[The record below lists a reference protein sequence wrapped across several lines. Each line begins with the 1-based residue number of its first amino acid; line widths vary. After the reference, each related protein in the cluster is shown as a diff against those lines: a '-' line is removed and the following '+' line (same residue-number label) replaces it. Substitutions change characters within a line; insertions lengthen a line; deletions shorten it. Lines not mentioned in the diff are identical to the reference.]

1 MMASA
6 GEQEYKSSSFKYM
19 GLLRKPDPNEPPP
32 PSTYWK
38 LSENDYTN
46 LTEKLRLQKMNR

>member
-1 MMASA
+1 MASA
-6 GEQEYKSSSFKYM
+6 EGQEYKLSSSKYM
-19 GLLRKPDPNEPPP
+19 GLLKEPEPNEPPL

-38 LSENDYTN
+38 LSGNNYSD